1 MMFHPKHVLIKK
13 YLKSELQ
20 KHRVVHQSNIN
31 NNNNNVEDD
40 DDIPLNYLACY
51 KNISA

>member
-13 YLKSELQ
+13 YLKSEIQ
-20 KHRVVHQSNIN
+20 KHRVVHQSNN

>member
-1 MMFHPKHVLIKK
+1 MMFHALIKK

-31 NNNNNVEDD
+31 NNNNVEDG
-40 DDIPLNYLACY
+40 DDIPLNYLECY

>member
-20 KHRVVHQSNIN
+20 KHRVVHQSNN

-51 KNISA
+51 KNIFA

>member
-13 YLKSELQ
+13 CLKSELQ
-20 KHRVVHQSNIN
+20 KHRVVHQSNN

>member
-20 KHRVVHQSNIN
+20 KHRVVHQINN